1 MDNWKEFRFKIDGE
15 IDGVKITPYTMPL
28 SRLAVYLIDLARLLG
43 HNESV
48 HLLKVEEGSAEPVF
62 YVDPEEESRIIH
74 QVRNAQKGMGPK
86 NANRAYKRLDSM
98 LRHDNATGRIF
109 DAAEKAEII
118 EFPGNRANL
127 PEIYENIRE
136 RASVTGELKRVGGF
150 DNTIPI
156 HLLRKDGA
164 ILYCEADEHLAQQL
178 ATRFYAK
185 VVRIHG
191 IATYSRGNEGKWKME
206 NFKIQSFDEVPL
218 IDESFIETME
228 KLRAIDGNE
237 WAEVAD
243 PLGELRK
250 LRHGEEMAQQ

>member
-1 MDNWKEFRFKIDGE
+1 VDNWKEFRFKIDGE

-28 SRLAVYLIDLARLLG
+28 ARLALYLVDLAQLLG
-43 HNESV
+43 HNGSV
-48 HLLKVEEGSAEPVF
+48 HLLKVDEGSAEPVF
-62 YVDPEEESRIIH
+62 FVDPEEESRIIH
-74 QVRNAQKGMGPK
+74 QIRNAQKGMGPR
-86 NANRAYKRLDSM
+86 NANRAYKKLDSK

-156 HLLRKDGA
+156 HLLRNDGA
-164 ILYCEADEHLAQQL
+164 ILYCEADEHIAQQL
-178 ATRFYAK
+178 ASRFYAK

-206 NFKIQSFDEVPL
+206 NFKIQSFDEAPL

-250 LRHGEEMAQQ
+250 LRHGEEMTK